1 MGAHPQCNCPLTGA
15 VLCATAPQG
24 PPCVLYIG
32 GFQEGLRH
40 GLGEVLT
47 SRGEAYQGYFEEDIM
62 WGPGEWNCL

>member
-1 MGAHPQCNCPLTGA
+1 M
-15 VLCATAPQG
+15 
-24 PPCVLYIG
+24 LYIG